1 MNLSLQNFSTLVS
14 NSCTAAQSACSSLIN
29 FTTGS
34 VSRSIFEANAT
45 VALWI
50 QYLILQTLSI
60 TRLGTSFGDD
70 VDSWIA
76 QFGISRLPAA
86 SSTTTETF
94 ISLTPDSSSATVPVG
109 AIVKS
114 SDGSILFSVTKDQ
127 TNQYWSESSNG
138 YIRQNGVASI
148 TCPVECTTPGA
159 IGNVMSGALNTLGT
173 QISGIDTCTNLSSVS
188 NGYDEEDDESVKS
201 RINLW
206 FSSLSSA
213 TLSSIEY
220 AIESTSPNILY
231 QIIENKDP
239 SGYYRPGFFYVAVDD
254 GSGNIS
260 SNNINQITTSIESVR
275 ACGVEFSVIRPTVI
289 YVSVVVPITVKTG
302 TDTTSIESALSTS
315 ISDYINSLTVGAVCS
330 YTKISS
336 VAFSTAEN
344 IVEAIGVITL
354 NHESVDIGGQTASVV
369 RLQNIAFSVS
379 YT

>member
-14 NSCTAAQSACSSLIN
+14 NSCTAAQSACASLTD

-34 VSRSIFEANAT
+34 VSRSIFEANST

-50 QYLILQTLSI
+50 QYLILQTLSV

-70 VDSWIA
+70 VDTWIA

-86 SSTTTETF
+86 SATTTETF

-148 TCPVECTTPGA
+148 TCPVECTVAGSV
-159 IGNVMSGALNTLGT
+159 GNVMSGVLNTLGT
-173 QISGIDTCTNLSSVS
+173 QISGIDTCTNLSTIS
-188 NGYDEEDDESVKS
+188 NGYDEETDESVKS

-220 AIESTSPNILY
+220 AIESTSPNIFY
-231 QIIENKDP
+231 QIIENRDP

-254 GSGNIS
+254 GSGDIS
-260 SNNINQITTSIESVR
+260 LDNINKIKTSIDAVR
-275 ACGVEFSVIRPTVI
+275 ACGVEFSVIRSTTI
-289 YVSVVVPITVKTG
+289 SVSVVVPITVQTG
-302 TDTTSIESALSTS
+302 TNTTSIESTITTS
-315 ISDYINSLTVGAVCS
+315 IADYINSLTVGAVCS

-336 VAFSTAEN
+336 VAFSAAEN
-344 IVEAIGVITL
+344 IVESIGVITV
-354 NHESVDIGGQTASVV
+354 NQQSVDVGGQTGSVV
-369 RLQNIAFSVS
+369 RLKNIEFSVS

>member
-14 NSCTAAQSACSSLIN
+14 NSCTAAQSACSSLMD

-50 QYLILQTLSI
+50 QYLILQTLSV

-76 QFGISRLPAA
+76 QFGITRLPAA
-86 SSTTTETF
+86 AATTTETF
-94 ISLTPDSSSATVPVG
+94 ICLTPDASSATVPVG

-114 SDGSILFSVTKDQ
+114 SDGSILFSVIKDQ
-127 TNQYWSESSNG
+127 TNPSWSESSNG

-148 TCPVECTTPGA
+148 TCPVECTVAGSV
-159 IGNVMSGALNTLGT
+159 GNVMSGALNTLGT

-188 NGYDEEDDESVKS
+188 NGYDEETDESVKS

-220 AIESTSPNILY
+220 AIESTSPNIFY

-239 SGYYRPGFFYVAVDD
+239 SGYYRAGFFYVVVDD

-260 SNNINQITTSIESVR
+260 SDSINKITTAIESVR
-275 ACGVEFSVIRPTVI
+275 ACGVEFSVIASTIIP
-289 YVSVVVPITVKTG
+289 VSVVVPITVKTG
-302 TDTTSIESALSTS
+302 TDTTGIESTITTS

-336 VAFSTAEN
+336 VVFSASEN
-344 IVEAIGVITL
+344 IVESIGVITV
-354 NHESVDIGGQTASVV
+354 NQQSIDVGGQTGTAV
-369 RLQNIAFSVS
+369 RLKDVEFSVS